1 MGGRA
6 GGGASGGMG
15 SRSRGGSFEANVMVQ
30 NANGETHQLTKSF
43 KNLTQAQDWVDKVG
57 AKFGGN
63 NKTGFATYGS
73 VDKVSKSGATEYDVV
88 APIDFATNFAKAD
101 AKAFK
106 SGYK

>member
-1 MGGRA
+1 MAKGSGGTR
-6 GGGASGGMG
+6 GASGGG
-15 SRSRGGSFEANVMVQ
+15 SRGSSFEANVMVQ
-30 NANGETHQLTKSF
+30 NFNGDTHQLTKSF

-73 VDKVSKSGATEYDVV
+73 IDKVSKSGATEYDVV

>member
-1 MGGRA
+1 MAKGSGGTR
-6 GGGASGGMG
+6 GASGGG
-15 SRSRGGSFEANVMVQ
+15 SRGSSFEANVMVQ
-30 NANGETHQLTKSF
+30 NFNGDTHQLTKSF

-88 APIDFATNFAKAD
+88 SPIDFATNFAKAD

>member
-15 SRSRGGSFEANVMVQ
+15 SRSRGGSSYVATVMVQ
-30 NANGETHQLTKSF
+30 NQDNMHQLTKSF
-43 KNLTQAQDWVDKVG
+43 SKLPKAQDWVDKVG
-57 AKFGGN
+57 KKFNGY

-73 VDKVSKSGATEYDVV
+73 VDKKKKSGATEYDVV
-88 APIDFATNFAKAD
+88 KPIDFASIFAKAD

>member
-6 GGGASGGMG
+6 GGSGTGFGSGARG
-15 SRSRGGSFEANVMVQ
+15 SSFEANVMVQ

-57 AKFGGN
+57 QKFGST

-88 APIDFATNFAKAD
+88 APIDFATNVANAD

-106 SGYK
+106 AGYK

>member
-1 MGGRA
+1 MAKGSGGTR
-6 GGGASGGMG
+6 GASGGG
-15 SRSRGGSFEANVMVQ
+15 SRGSSFEANVMVQ
-30 NANGETHQLTKSF
+30 NFNGDTHQLTKSF

-88 APIDFATNFAKAD
+88 APIDFATNFAMAD

>member
-6 GGGASGGMG
+6 GGSGSGFG
-15 SRSRGGSFEANVMVQ
+15 SRSRGGTFEANVMVQ
-30 NANGETHQLTKSF
+30 NANGDTHQLTKSF
-43 KNLTQAQDWVDKVG
+43 PNLTKAQDWVDKVG
-57 AKFGGN
+57 QKFNGY
-63 NKTGFATYGS
+63 NKSGFATYGS

-88 APIDFATNFAKAD
+88 APIDFAGNFAKAD